1 MMHKS
6 FIALAVLAAFAG
18 SAAAAEV
25 QLYGRVNL
33 GLNFTES
40 DMDVPDAALTDGDAK
55 THSFTMNSG
64 DYTGTRFGLRGNEE
78 LGNGW
83 KVGFVLE
90 NGFDADTGALHT
102 DGTIFDREAIAYFEG
117 PYGKLAFG
125 RTAIMASD
133 AGSFGVGGA
142 LSPFGTGWADIG
154 SQSLV
159 WGAGISARYDNMVS
173 YQSPTFAGFSVIA
186 QYSFGKNT
194 DAETG
199 DIEGTEDTDRYYGLG
214 VTYANGPA
222 NFVAVFDAVNKKNER
237 WVGTFGDKHDQEDT
251 YRVVMGGSWDFG
263 MVKPFLSAAYFK
275 DGSLSDVMGAYDHT
289 INFGTSMGKQNISD
303 TILGMN
309 YDGYG
314 VVLGATAPIGNRTF
328 YGMVGYMDAEYQNGG
343 YFVNGAGN
351 NASFDRYDTSIDV
364 KRWMVGVGYDYA
376 LSSRTKIYAGAGYF
390 RDKMDSTFFGS
401 TDGNPPGTDNGQ
413 YYTHK
418 YDPSGYQVL
427 TGIAH
432 YF

>member
-1 MMHKS
+1 MFKKT
-6 FIALAVLAAFAG
+6 LAAAAILAAFAG
-18 SAAAAEV
+18 SALAAEV

-102 DGTIFDREAIAYFEG
+102 DGTIFDREAIAYFGG

-159 WGAGISARYDNMVS
+159 WCAGISARYDNMVS

-222 NFVAVFDAVNKKNER
+222 NFVLGFDAVNKKNEH
-237 WVGTFGDKHDQEDT
+237 WIGATTGTKYEQDDT
-251 YRVVMGGSWDFG
+251 YRVVAGGSWDFG
-263 MVKPFLSAAYFK
+263 MVRPYFAAAYFK
-275 DGSLSDVMGAYDHT
+275 DGDLGSFGGVYDQSLVDDSTDPA
-289 INFGTSMGKQNISD
+289 TSFDLSS
-303 TILGMN
+303 ILTQN
-309 YDGYG
+309 YDGYALA
-314 VVLGATAPIGNRTF
+314 LGASVPLGGGTF
-328 YGMVGYMDAEYQNGG
+328 KTMVGYMDAEYQGPD
-343 YFVNGAGN
+343 A
-351 NASFDRYDTSIDV
+351 ASAQWDMLESEKVAVDV
-364 KRWMVGVGYDYA
+364 KRWM
-376 LSSRTKIYAGAGYF
+376 IGAGYEYPF
-390 RDKMDSTFFGS
+390 SKRTSVYVGGGYFQDDVDIS
-401 TDGNPPGTDNGQ
+401 GTDAADGEP
-413 YYTHK
+413 YKGTFKPKTYMF
-418 YDPSGYQVL
+418 L
-427 TGIAH
+427 TGMTH